1 MELQVRELSGL
12 RVLVLGLGRHGGA
25 EGAVRYLA
33 EGGAEIVVYD
43 RQSAGKLLATL
54 DRLQDLVLDATL
66 LGTAVEDVPLDGW
79 DLVVRNPAI
88 PIDADILNA
97 LRSRGVPIHTE
108 ASLFVEDFPGTVIGI
123 TGTKGKT
130 STAFYLH
137 HLLGGH
143 DHQADVCLA
152 GNMGGSALEL
162 VAGAA
167 AESVAVVELSSFQTE
182 TIAERQLSVPVAC
195 LTNLQEDHLDRYGTK
210 DRYWQAKA
218 GLFTSQVGAS
228 DLRGK

>member
-1 MELQVRELSGL
+1 VERRVRELSGL

-33 EGGAEIVVYD
+33 EGGAEVVVYD
-43 RQSAGKLLATL
+43 RQSAGTLRTTL
-54 DRLQDLVLDATL
+54 DHLQDLALDVTL
-66 LGTAVEDVPLDGW
+66 LGTAAEGVPLDGW

-88 PIDADILNA
+88 PIEADILIA

-137 HLLGGH
+137 H
-143 DHQADVCLA
+143 
-152 GNMGGSALEL
+152 
-162 VAGAA
+162 
-167 AESVAVVELSSFQTE
+167 
-182 TIAERQLSVPVAC
+182 
-195 LTNLQEDHLDRYGTK
+195 
-210 DRYWQAKA
+210 
-218 GLFTSQVGAS
+218 
-228 DLRGK
+228 